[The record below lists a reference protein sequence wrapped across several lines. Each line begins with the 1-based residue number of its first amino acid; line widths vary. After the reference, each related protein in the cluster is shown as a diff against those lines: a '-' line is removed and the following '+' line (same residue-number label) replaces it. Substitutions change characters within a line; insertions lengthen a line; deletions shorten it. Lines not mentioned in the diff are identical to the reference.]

1 MAAEITLE
9 WSPFYL
15 VQGILRPFPDWIPT
29 IVVSEL
35 LQDDLLS
42 GELGEEDVLAV
53 DETGD

>member
-1 MAAEITLE
+1 MQKGK
-9 WSPFYL
+9 W
-15 VQGILRPFPDWIPT
+15 RKPT